1 MSRPLATFLHISD
14 LHIGSIDPTTGD
26 AAISPA
32 VQLGLDN
39 LPLFDG
45 LLGHRAKA
53 LRDLA
58 EFVNCMR
65 ESDEKFQIIVTGDL
79 SRQGDAPE
87 LALARRF
94 FESEIDLSPPNG
106 RYVGLYTGGNTLTIP
121 GNHDHWAGVSL
132 PIGATP
138 SNYYHYFVRSLP
150 TTRHIPLG
158 RKGHVLTLIEI
169 DSDADV
175 PPNSIQRVFARGSF
189 RSQLLKLDKVLAPQD
204 EFEVRVLVIHHAL
217 TWTRFGLAMT
227 ASTKLELDRF
237 LLQHGIRV
245 ILCGHTH
252 MASMRRHYA
261 GTRECWECGAGST
274 TQFDTVPLKW
284 RRRLRKQIK
293 AILKPNSL
301 ILHRIFDVEGRLEWS
316 ATTYV
321 RTATGFVATYPPR
334 QFALL

>member
-1 MSRPLATFLHISD
+1 MSRPLATLLHISD

-26 AAISPA
+26 AAVSAA

-39 LPLFDG
+39 FPLFDG
-45 LLGHRAKA
+45 LLGHHAKA
-53 LRDLA
+53 LRELA
-58 EFVNCMR
+58 EFVNGMR
-65 ESDEKFQIIVTGDL
+65 DNDEKFQIIVTGDL

-106 RYVGLYTGGNTLTIP
+106 RFVGLHTGGNTLTIP
-121 GNHDHWAGVSL
+121 GNHDHWAGVAL

-138 SNYYHYFVRSLP
+138 SNYYHYFIRSLP
-150 TTRHIPLG
+150 AFRTIPLG

-175 PPNSIQRVFARGSF
+175 PPNSIQRAFARGSF
-189 RSQLLKLDKVLAPQD
+189 RSQLLKLDQALAPQED
-204 EFEVRVLVIHHAL
+204 FEVRVLVIHHAL
-217 TWTRFGLAMT
+217 TWTNFGLAMT
-227 ASTKLELDRF
+227 ASTKAELDRF
-237 LLQHGIRV
+237 LPQHGIRV

-252 MASMRRHYA
+252 SASMRRHYA
-261 GTRECWECGAGST
+261 GSRECWECGAGST

-284 RRRLRKQIK
+284 RRRLRKQHM

-321 RTATGFVATYPPR
+321 RTATGFLPTYPPR